1 MTQISYDTR
10 EIFLHQNLKQGK
22 HPWWKSNNHQILF
35 QQVDLSS
42 LERQINVFKSAANKA
57 YTDLKHSDSLYIRTL
72 ALMERCGALPPSIL
86 ERVARVYA
94 SVDELCDEKGKK
106 ARSDFVASQ
115 LKANAHRDRYITRW
129 FRIYNEQFD
138 DI

>member
-42 LERQINVFKSAANKA
+42 LERQVNVFKSAANKA
-57 YTDLKHSDSLYIRTL
+57 YTDLKYNSSLYIRTL

-86 ERVARVYA
+86 ERVSRVYA
-94 SVDELCDEKGKK
+94 SIDELCDEEGDE
-106 ARSDFVASQ
+106 ARSDFVARQ
-115 LKANAHRDRYITRW
+115 LKANTQRDRYTTLW
-129 FRIYNEQFD
+129 FDIYNKQFN
-138 DI
+138 